1 MRRPKSR
8 HGFCSAC
15 VRIRILEA
23 HHCVPQ
29 RYEKATT
36 NSEMVHLCAKCHLE
50 LHREWVDP
58 LGKQPR
64 EVFLDITRQF
74 LWEKRN

>member
-8 HGFCSAC
+8 HGFCCAC
-15 VRIRILEA
+15 IRIRVLEA

-29 RYEKATT
+29 RVEKATT
-36 NSEMVHLCAKCHLE
+36 SSEMLHLCTKCHLE
-50 LHREWVDP
+50 LHRDWIDP

-64 EVFLDITRQF
+64 EVYIETTRQF